1 MGRFTFLKFTDT
13 IGENEIFKT
22 FAAPSPNEYY
32 SLTIKYY
39 RKEKLREGDYQ
50 TKDLPNLFS
59 DVFLY
64 VREKDKGDF
73 AVFKY
78 DGNISVHRHIENR
91 ISCDDIRN
99 LSEISTDIQNEWDLL
114 ATESTKLNTSE

>member
-1 MGRFTFLKFTDT
+1 MGRFTFRKFKDT
-13 IGENEIFKT
+13 IGENKTFKT

-39 RKEKLREGDYQ
+39 RNEKLREGDYQ

-59 DVFLY
+59 EVFLY
-64 VREKDKGDF
+64 VREKDKRDF

-78 DGNISVHRHIENR
+78 DGNISVHRHIVNG

-99 LSEISTDIQNEWDLL
+99 LSEISADIQNEWDLL

>member
-1 MGRFTFLKFTDT
+1 MDRFTFIGFTDT
-13 IGENEIFKT
+13 IGENRAFKT
-22 FAAPSPNEYY
+22 FAAPSPNKDY

-39 RKEKLREGDYQ
+39 RNEKLSEGEYN
-50 TKDLPNLFS
+50 TINHPHLYS

-64 VREKDKGDF
+64 VREKDKGYF

-91 ISCDDIRN
+91 ISYDDIKN
-99 LSEISTDIQNEWDLL
+99 MSEISTNIQNEWDSLV
-114 ATESTKLNTSE
+114 TESTKLNAPE